1 MHYSQIS
8 SKSRAWL
15 PRLLLRSDTFT
26 PQEVCRRLRD
36 ERADD
41 QRTAAVHAAA
51 AQTGL
56 WSARLPDR
64 AAFKLGRTAS
74 RLPSVVFWY
83 RQGISLEDIG
93 RRLSGF
99 GGAWDA
105 EQALDAA
112 AALIAEALNRGA
124 RVDLAA

>member
-1 MHYSQIS
+1 MHYNQIS

-15 PRLLLRSDTFT
+15 PRLLSRSDTFT
-26 PQEVCRRLRD
+26 PHEVRLRLGD

-41 QRTAAVHAAA
+41 QRTAAVHDAA

-56 WSARLPDR
+56 WSGRLPDR
-64 AAFKLGRTAS
+64 VAFELGRSAN
-74 RLPSVVFWY
+74 RLPTVVFWY
-83 RQGISLEDIG
+83 RQGLSLDEIG

-105 EQALDAA
+105 EQALDVA

-124 RVDLAA
+124 RADLAA